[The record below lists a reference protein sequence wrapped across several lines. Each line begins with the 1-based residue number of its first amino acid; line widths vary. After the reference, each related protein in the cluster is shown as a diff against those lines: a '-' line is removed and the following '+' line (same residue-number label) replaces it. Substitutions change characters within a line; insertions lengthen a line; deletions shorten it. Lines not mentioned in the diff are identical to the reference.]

1 MPLAYERVR
10 ILDFSQL
17 LSGPVATQQF
27 ALLGAD
33 VIKVERPGVGDQF
46 ASAMHTDQSRP
57 SGRSFPFQG
66 ANLGKRSITLDLKRK
81 EAVEII
87 LTIVKT
93 CDALVENF
101 SAGVMGRLGLDYDSI
116 RKVNPN
122 IVYCS
127 VSGYGQKGPK
137 AGVAAYDGAI
147 QAASGMMANTGTPA
161 SGPMRAGYMPVD
173 VSTALLTSFA
183 LASGLY
189 RKLATGEGQ
198 YIDVAMMDAAVLL
211 QMPGFMNY
219 MNGGVIPNLNGNRAA
234 TGSPTADSFATSD
247 GYIMTV
253 MIEER
258 QVEAFFK
265 VLGLTDAYADPK
277 YRDDD
282 ARKANEQTLR
292 PLLDRAFATDTTA
305 NWAQRLAKA
314 GVACAEVS
322 KAPDVVKQEQFNHRS
337 LFADVTMAGKNDIGI
352 KAVTTGYV
360 MSDTKLRVR
369 PAPALGQHTDE
380 ILAEA
385 GYKPEDIA
393 RFRSSDLI

>member
-1 MPLAYERVR
+1 MSLAYERVR

-33 VIKVERPGVGDQF
+33 VIKIERPGVGDQF
-46 ASAMHTDQSRP
+46 ANTMHTDQSKP

-66 ANLGKRSITLDLKRK
+66 ANLGKRSLTLDLKQK
-81 EAVEII
+81 DAVEIV
-87 LTIVKT
+87 LKLATT

-147 QAASGMMANTGTPA
+147 QAASGMMSNTGTPA
-161 SGPMRAGYMPVD
+161 SGPVRAGYMPVD
-173 VSTALLTSFA
+173 ISTALLTSFA

-198 YIDVAMMDAAVLL
+198 YIDVAMMDTAVLL
-211 QMPGFMNY
+211 QMPSFMNY
-219 MNGGVIPNLNGNRAA
+219 MNAGVVPQLIGNRAA
-234 TGSPTADSFATSD
+234 TGSPTSDTFATKD
-247 GYIMTV
+247 GHVMTV
-253 MIEER
+253 TIEER
-258 QVEAFFK
+258 HVESMFK
-265 VLGLTDAYADPK
+265 ALGLAEIYADPK
-277 YRDDD
+277 YRDEE
-282 ARKANEQTLR
+282 ARKANESTMR
-292 PLLDRAFATDTTA
+292 PHLDRAFATDTSS
-305 NWAQRLAKA
+305 NWCARLSKA
-314 GVACAEVS
+314 GVACAEVA

-337 LFADVTMAGKNDIGI
+337 LFSGVGMAGSNDATI
-352 KAVTTGYV
+352 KTVTTGYM
-360 MSDTKLRVR
+360 MSSGGPRVR
-369 PAPALGQHTDE
+369 PAPALGQHTEE
-380 ILAEA
+380 ILTEA
-385 GYKPEDIA
+385 GYQPADIA
-393 RFRSSDLI
+393 RFRSNALI